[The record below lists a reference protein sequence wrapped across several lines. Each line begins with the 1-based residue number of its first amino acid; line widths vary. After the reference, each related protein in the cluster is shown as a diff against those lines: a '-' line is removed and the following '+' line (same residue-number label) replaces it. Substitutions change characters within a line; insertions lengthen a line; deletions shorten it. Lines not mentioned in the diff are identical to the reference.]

1 MEDLRS
7 LVRELLSEEL
17 NKVNKKNSD
26 SINDLRE
33 EKVVID
39 NSKHLNSFVRRI
51 LDLSKDRKI
60 LTEIMEGKYIFKLS
74 SDHQKFTN
82 TSDIG
87 NTINNSAGSINFLKG
102 LITERDI
109 MSVGENVSTITI
121 GKFVRI
127 TPLAMDEI
135 KKRSIKIE
143 GITGRQVVLLIEKRF
158 TRFERLLARILKAPK
173 VVRRTMHSTQSMLWE
188 LMDGKRNFSEICTIM
203 DSLYHEQIA
212 PVDDRMKAYLEVF
225 VRLNVATVLKPR
237 EEE

>member
-17 NKVNKKNSD
+17 KKVNKKNSD

-60 LTEIMEGKYIFKLS
+60 VTEIMEGKYIFKLS
-74 SDHQKFTN
+74 NDHQRFTN

-87 NTINNSAGSINFLKG
+87 NTINNSNGSINFLKG

-143 GITGRQVVLLIEKRF
+143 RK
-158 TRFERLLARILKAPK
+158 
-173 VVRRTMHSTQSMLWE
+173 SS
-188 LMDGKRNFSEICTIM
+188 
-203 DSLYHEQIA
+203 
-212 PVDDRMKAYLEVF
+212 
-225 VRLNVATVLKPR
+225 
-237 EEE
+237 

>member
-60 LTEIMEGKYIFKLS
+60 VTEIMEGKYIFKLS
-74 SDHQKFTN
+74 NDHQRFTN

-87 NTINNSAGSINFLKG
+87 DTINNSAGSINFLKG

-143 GITGRQVVLLIEKRF
+143 RK
-158 TRFERLLARILKAPK
+158 
-173 VVRRTMHSTQSMLWE
+173 SS
-188 LMDGKRNFSEICTIM
+188 
-203 DSLYHEQIA
+203 
-212 PVDDRMKAYLEVF
+212 
-225 VRLNVATVLKPR
+225 
-237 EEE
+237 

>member
-17 NKVNKKNSD
+17 NKVNKKNND

-60 LTEIMEGKYIFKLS
+60 VTEIMEGKYIFKLS
-74 SDHQKFTN
+74 NDHQRFTN

-143 GITGRQVVLLIEKRF
+143 RK
-158 TRFERLLARILKAPK
+158 
-173 VVRRTMHSTQSMLWE
+173 SS
-188 LMDGKRNFSEICTIM
+188 
-203 DSLYHEQIA
+203 
-212 PVDDRMKAYLEVF
+212 
-225 VRLNVATVLKPR
+225 
-237 EEE
+237 

>member
-7 LVRELLSEEL
+7 LVRKLLSEEL

-60 LTEIMEGKYIFKLS
+60 VTEIMEGKYIFKLS
-74 SDHQKFTN
+74 NDHQRFTD

-143 GITGRQVVLLIEKRF
+143 RK
-158 TRFERLLARILKAPK
+158 
-173 VVRRTMHSTQSMLWE
+173 SS
-188 LMDGKRNFSEICTIM
+188 
-203 DSLYHEQIA
+203 
-212 PVDDRMKAYLEVF
+212 
-225 VRLNVATVLKPR
+225 
-237 EEE
+237 

>member
-17 NKVNKKNSD
+17 KKVNKKNGD

-60 LTEIMEGKYIFKLS
+60 VTEIMEGKYIFKLS
-74 SDHQKFTN
+74 NDHQRFTI

-87 NTINNSAGSINFLKG
+87 NTINNSARSINFLKG

-143 GITGRQVVLLIEKRF
+143 RK
-158 TRFERLLARILKAPK
+158 
-173 VVRRTMHSTQSMLWE
+173 SS
-188 LMDGKRNFSEICTIM
+188 
-203 DSLYHEQIA
+203 
-212 PVDDRMKAYLEVF
+212 
-225 VRLNVATVLKPR
+225 
-237 EEE
+237 

>member
-60 LTEIMEGKYIFKLS
+60 VTEIMEGKYIFKLS
-74 SDHQKFTN
+74 NDHQRFTN

-109 MSVGENVSTITI
+109 VSVGENVSTITI

-143 GITGRQVVLLIEKRF
+143 RK
-158 TRFERLLARILKAPK
+158 
-173 VVRRTMHSTQSMLWE
+173 SS
-188 LMDGKRNFSEICTIM
+188 
-203 DSLYHEQIA
+203 
-212 PVDDRMKAYLEVF
+212 
-225 VRLNVATVLKPR
+225 
-237 EEE
+237 

>member
-1 MEDLRS
+1 MEDLRN

-60 LTEIMEGKYIFKLS
+60 VTEIMEGKYIFKLS
-74 SDHQKFTN
+74 NDHQRFTN

-87 NTINNSAGSINFLKG
+87 NTINNSARSINFLKG

-109 MSVGENVSTITI
+109 ISVGENVSTITI

-143 GITGRQVVLLIEKRF
+143 RKL
-158 TRFERLLARILKAPK
+158 
-173 VVRRTMHSTQSMLWE
+173 S
-188 LMDGKRNFSEICTIM
+188 
-203 DSLYHEQIA
+203 
-212 PVDDRMKAYLEVF
+212 
-225 VRLNVATVLKPR
+225 
-237 EEE
+237 

>member
-1 MEDLRS
+1 VEDLRS

-33 EKVVID
+33 EKVVIH
-39 NSKHLNSFVRRI
+39 NSKHLNNFVRRI

-60 LTEIMEGKYIFKLS
+60 VTEIMEGKYIFKLS
-74 SDHQKFTN
+74 NDHQRFTN

-143 GITGRQVVLLIEKRF
+143 RK
-158 TRFERLLARILKAPK
+158 
-173 VVRRTMHSTQSMLWE
+173 SS
-188 LMDGKRNFSEICTIM
+188 
-203 DSLYHEQIA
+203 
-212 PVDDRMKAYLEVF
+212 
-225 VRLNVATVLKPR
+225 
-237 EEE
+237 

>member
-33 EKVVID
+33 EKVVIV

-60 LTEIMEGKYIFKLS
+60 VTEIMEGKYIFKLS
-74 SDHQKFTN
+74 NDHQRFTN

-143 GITGRQVVLLIEKRF
+143 RK
-158 TRFERLLARILKAPK
+158 
-173 VVRRTMHSTQSMLWE
+173 SS
-188 LMDGKRNFSEICTIM
+188 
-203 DSLYHEQIA
+203 
-212 PVDDRMKAYLEVF
+212 
-225 VRLNVATVLKPR
+225 
-237 EEE
+237 

>member
-1 MEDLRS
+1 MEDLRN

-60 LTEIMEGKYIFKLS
+60 VTEIMEGKYIFKLS
-74 SDHQKFTN
+74 NDHQRFTN

-87 NTINNSAGSINFLKG
+87 NTINNSARSINFLKG

-143 GITGRQVVLLIEKRF
+143 RK
-158 TRFERLLARILKAPK
+158 
-173 VVRRTMHSTQSMLWE
+173 SS
-188 LMDGKRNFSEICTIM
+188 
-203 DSLYHEQIA
+203 
-212 PVDDRMKAYLEVF
+212 
-225 VRLNVATVLKPR
+225 
-237 EEE
+237 

>member
-1 MEDLRS
+1 MSKKSSNSEENSSKTKIDKKFINKIYK
-7 LVRELLSEEL
+7 ELLSSEKFNSDNL
-17 NKVNKKNSD
+17 DLKKVNKKNSD

-39 NSKHLNSFVRRI
+39 NSKHLNSFVHRI

-60 LTEIMEGKYIFKLS
+60 VTEIMEGKYIFKLS
-74 SDHQKFTN
+74 NDHQRFTN

-135 KKRSIKIE
+135 KNC
-143 GITGRQVVLLIEKRF
+143 LLY
-158 TRFERLLARILKAPK
+158 TSP
-173 VVRRTMHSTQSMLWE
+173 S
-188 LMDGKRNFSEICTIM
+188 
-203 DSLYHEQIA
+203 
-212 PVDDRMKAYLEVF
+212 
-225 VRLNVATVLKPR
+225 PR
-237 EEE
+237 DPT

>member
-60 LTEIMEGKYIFKLS
+60 VTEIMEGKYIFKLS
-74 SDHQKFTN
+74 NDHQRFTN

-87 NTINNSAGSINFLKG
+87 NTINNSARSINFLKG

-109 MSVGENVSTITI
+109 MSVGENVSTITV

-143 GITGRQVVLLIEKRF
+143 RK
-158 TRFERLLARILKAPK
+158 
-173 VVRRTMHSTQSMLWE
+173 SS
-188 LMDGKRNFSEICTIM
+188 
-203 DSLYHEQIA
+203 
-212 PVDDRMKAYLEVF
+212 
-225 VRLNVATVLKPR
+225 
-237 EEE
+237 

>member
-1 MEDLRS
+1 VEDLRS

-60 LTEIMEGKYIFKLS
+60 VTEIMEGKYIFKLS
-74 SDHQKFTN
+74 NDHQRFTN

-87 NTINNSAGSINFLKG
+87 NTINNSNGSINFLKG

-143 GITGRQVVLLIEKRF
+143 RK
-158 TRFERLLARILKAPK
+158 
-173 VVRRTMHSTQSMLWE
+173 SS
-188 LMDGKRNFSEICTIM
+188 
-203 DSLYHEQIA
+203 
-212 PVDDRMKAYLEVF
+212 
-225 VRLNVATVLKPR
+225 
-237 EEE
+237 

>member
-60 LTEIMEGKYIFKLS
+60 VTEIMEGKYIFKLS
-74 SDHQKFTN
+74 NQHQMLN
-82 TSDIG
+82 SSSDIG
-87 NTINNSAGSINFLKG
+87 NTINNSSRSINFLKG

-109 MSVGENVSTITI
+109 ISVGENVSTITI

-143 GITGRQVVLLIEKRF
+143 RKL
-158 TRFERLLARILKAPK
+158 
-173 VVRRTMHSTQSMLWE
+173 S
-188 LMDGKRNFSEICTIM
+188 
-203 DSLYHEQIA
+203 
-212 PVDDRMKAYLEVF
+212 
-225 VRLNVATVLKPR
+225 
-237 EEE
+237 

>member
-17 NKVNKKNSD
+17 KKVNKKNSD

-60 LTEIMEGKYIFKLS
+60 VTDIMEGKYIFKLS
-74 SDHQKFTN
+74 NDHQRFTD

-87 NTINNSAGSINFLKG
+87 NTINNAARSINFLKG

-143 GITGRQVVLLIEKRF
+143 RKSSWFVGKLQDRF
-158 TRFERLLARILKAPK
+158 GQPSI
-173 VVRRTMHSTQSMLWE
+173 
-188 LMDGKRNFSEICTIM
+188 
-203 DSLYHEQIA
+203 
-212 PVDDRMKAYLEVF
+212 
-225 VRLNVATVLKPR
+225 
-237 EEE
+237 

>member
-17 NKVNKKNSD
+17 NKVNQKNSD

-60 LTEIMEGKYIFKLS
+60 VTEIMEGKYIFKLS
-74 SDHQKFTN
+74 NDHQRFTN

-87 NTINNSAGSINFLKG
+87 NTINNSARSINFLKG

-143 GITGRQVVLLIEKRF
+143 RK
-158 TRFERLLARILKAPK
+158 
-173 VVRRTMHSTQSMLWE
+173 SS
-188 LMDGKRNFSEICTIM
+188 
-203 DSLYHEQIA
+203 
-212 PVDDRMKAYLEVF
+212 
-225 VRLNVATVLKPR
+225 
-237 EEE
+237 

>member
-17 NKVNKKNSD
+17 KKVIKKNSD

-60 LTEIMEGKYIFKLS
+60 VTEIMEGKYIFKLS
-74 SDHQKFTN
+74 NDHQRFTN

-87 NTINNSAGSINFLKG
+87 DTINNSARSINFLKG

-143 GITGRQVVLLIEKRF
+143 RK
-158 TRFERLLARILKAPK
+158 
-173 VVRRTMHSTQSMLWE
+173 SS
-188 LMDGKRNFSEICTIM
+188 
-203 DSLYHEQIA
+203 
-212 PVDDRMKAYLEVF
+212 
-225 VRLNVATVLKPR
+225 
-237 EEE
+237 

>member
-60 LTEIMEGKYIFKLS
+60 VTEIMEGKYIFKLS
-74 SDHQKFTN
+74 NDHQRFTN

-102 LITERDI
+102 LVTERDI

-143 GITGRQVVLLIEKRF
+143 RK
-158 TRFERLLARILKAPK
+158 
-173 VVRRTMHSTQSMLWE
+173 SS
-188 LMDGKRNFSEICTIM
+188 
-203 DSLYHEQIA
+203 
-212 PVDDRMKAYLEVF
+212 
-225 VRLNVATVLKPR
+225 
-237 EEE
+237 

>member
-1 MEDLRS
+1 MKDLRS

-60 LTEIMEGKYIFKLS
+60 VTEIMEGKYIFKLS
-74 SDHQKFTN
+74 NDHQRFTN

-87 NTINNSAGSINFLKG
+87 DTINNSARSINFLKG

-143 GITGRQVVLLIEKRF
+143 RK
-158 TRFERLLARILKAPK
+158 
-173 VVRRTMHSTQSMLWE
+173 SS
-188 LMDGKRNFSEICTIM
+188 
-203 DSLYHEQIA
+203 
-212 PVDDRMKAYLEVF
+212 
-225 VRLNVATVLKPR
+225 
-237 EEE
+237 

>member
-17 NKVNKKNSD
+17 NKINKKNND
-26 SINDLRE
+26 NLNDLRE
-33 EKVVID
+33 EQVVID

-60 LTEIMEGKYIFKLS
+60 VTEIMEGKYIFKLS
-74 SDHQKFTN
+74 NHHQKLKSS
-82 TSDIG
+82 SDIG
-87 NTINNSAGSINFLKG
+87 NTINNSSRSINFLKG

-109 MSVGENVSTITI
+109 ISVGENVSIITI

-143 GITGRQVVLLIEKRF
+143 RKL
-158 TRFERLLARILKAPK
+158 
-173 VVRRTMHSTQSMLWE
+173 S
-188 LMDGKRNFSEICTIM
+188 
-203 DSLYHEQIA
+203 
-212 PVDDRMKAYLEVF
+212 
-225 VRLNVATVLKPR
+225 
-237 EEE
+237 

>member
-26 SINDLRE
+26 SINDFRE

-39 NSKHLNSFVRRI
+39 NSKHLNNFVRRI

-60 LTEIMEGKYIFKLS
+60 VTEIMEGKYIFKLS
-74 SDHQKFTN
+74 NDHQRFTN

-87 NTINNSAGSINFLKG
+87 DTINNSAGSINFLKG

-143 GITGRQVVLLIEKRF
+143 RK
-158 TRFERLLARILKAPK
+158 
-173 VVRRTMHSTQSMLWE
+173 SS
-188 LMDGKRNFSEICTIM
+188 
-203 DSLYHEQIA
+203 
-212 PVDDRMKAYLEVF
+212 
-225 VRLNVATVLKPR
+225 
-237 EEE
+237 

>member
-17 NKVNKKNSD
+17 KKVNKKNSD

-60 LTEIMEGKYIFKLS
+60 VTEIMEGKYIFKLS
-74 SDHQKFTN
+74 NDHQRFTD

-87 NTINNSAGSINFLKG
+87 NTINNAARSINFLKG

-143 GITGRQVVLLIEKRF
+143 RK
-158 TRFERLLARILKAPK
+158 
-173 VVRRTMHSTQSMLWE
+173 S
-188 LMDGKRNFSEICTIM
+188 
-203 DSLYHEQIA
+203 
-212 PVDDRMKAYLEVF
+212 
-225 VRLNVATVLKPR
+225 
-237 EEE
+237 

>member
-26 SINDLRE
+26 SINDSRE

-60 LTEIMEGKYIFKLS
+60 VTEIMEGKYIFKLS
-74 SDHQKFTN
+74 NDHQRFTN

-143 GITGRQVVLLIEKRF
+143 RK
-158 TRFERLLARILKAPK
+158 
-173 VVRRTMHSTQSMLWE
+173 SS
-188 LMDGKRNFSEICTIM
+188 
-203 DSLYHEQIA
+203 
-212 PVDDRMKAYLEVF
+212 
-225 VRLNVATVLKPR
+225 
-237 EEE
+237 

>member
-60 LTEIMEGKYIFKLS
+60 VTEIMEGKYIFKLS
-74 SDHQKFTN
+74 NDHQRFTN

-143 GITGRQVVLLIEKRF
+143 RK
-158 TRFERLLARILKAPK
+158 
-173 VVRRTMHSTQSMLWE
+173 SS
-188 LMDGKRNFSEICTIM
+188 
-203 DSLYHEQIA
+203 
-212 PVDDRMKAYLEVF
+212 
-225 VRLNVATVLKPR
+225 
-237 EEE
+237 

>member
-60 LTEIMEGKYIFKLS
+60 VTEIMEGKYIFKLS
-74 SDHQKFTN
+74 NNHQRFTN
-82 TSDIG
+82 TNDIG
-87 NTINNSAGSINFLKG
+87 NMINNSAGSINFLKG

-143 GITGRQVVLLIEKRF
+143 RK
-158 TRFERLLARILKAPK
+158 
-173 VVRRTMHSTQSMLWE
+173 SS
-188 LMDGKRNFSEICTIM
+188 
-203 DSLYHEQIA
+203 
-212 PVDDRMKAYLEVF
+212 
-225 VRLNVATVLKPR
+225 
-237 EEE
+237 

>member
-60 LTEIMEGKYIFKLS
+60 VNEIMEGKYIFKLS
-74 SDHQKFTN
+74 NDHQRFTN

-143 GITGRQVVLLIEKRF
+143 RK
-158 TRFERLLARILKAPK
+158 
-173 VVRRTMHSTQSMLWE
+173 SS
-188 LMDGKRNFSEICTIM
+188 
-203 DSLYHEQIA
+203 
-212 PVDDRMKAYLEVF
+212 
-225 VRLNVATVLKPR
+225 
-237 EEE
+237 

>member
-33 EKVVID
+33 EKVVIH
-39 NSKHLNSFVRRI
+39 NSKHLNNFVRRI

-60 LTEIMEGKYIFKLS
+60 ITEIMEGKYIFKLS
-74 SDHQKFTN
+74 NDHQRFTN

-143 GITGRQVVLLIEKRF
+143 RK
-158 TRFERLLARILKAPK
+158 
-173 VVRRTMHSTQSMLWE
+173 SS
-188 LMDGKRNFSEICTIM
+188 
-203 DSLYHEQIA
+203 
-212 PVDDRMKAYLEVF
+212 
-225 VRLNVATVLKPR
+225 
-237 EEE
+237 

>member
-17 NKVNKKNSD
+17 KKVNKKNSD

-60 LTEIMEGKYIFKLS
+60 VTDIMEGKYIFKLS
-74 SDHQKFTN
+74 NDHQRFTD

-87 NTINNSAGSINFLKG
+87 NTINNAARSINFLKG

-109 MSVGENVSTITI
+109 ISVGENVSTITI

-143 GITGRQVVLLIEKRF
+143 RKL
-158 TRFERLLARILKAPK
+158 
-173 VVRRTMHSTQSMLWE
+173 S
-188 LMDGKRNFSEICTIM
+188 
-203 DSLYHEQIA
+203 
-212 PVDDRMKAYLEVF
+212 
-225 VRLNVATVLKPR
+225 
-237 EEE
+237 

>member
-1 MEDLRS
+1 VEDLRS

-17 NKVNKKNSD
+17 KKVNKKNSD

-60 LTEIMEGKYIFKLS
+60 VTEIMEGKYIFKLS
-74 SDHQKFTN
+74 NDHQRFTN

-87 NTINNSAGSINFLKG
+87 NTINNSDRSINFLKG

-143 GITGRQVVLLIEKRF
+143 RK
-158 TRFERLLARILKAPK
+158 
-173 VVRRTMHSTQSMLWE
+173 SS
-188 LMDGKRNFSEICTIM
+188 
-203 DSLYHEQIA
+203 
-212 PVDDRMKAYLEVF
+212 
-225 VRLNVATVLKPR
+225 
-237 EEE
+237 

>member
-60 LTEIMEGKYIFKLS
+60 VTEIMEGKYIFKLS
-74 SDHQKFTN
+74 NDHQRFN
-82 TSDIG
+82 DTSNIG
-87 NTINNSAGSINFLKG
+87 NTINNAARSINFLKG

-143 GITGRQVVLLIEKRF
+143 RK
-158 TRFERLLARILKAPK
+158 
-173 VVRRTMHSTQSMLWE
+173 SS
-188 LMDGKRNFSEICTIM
+188 
-203 DSLYHEQIA
+203 
-212 PVDDRMKAYLEVF
+212 
-225 VRLNVATVLKPR
+225 
-237 EEE
+237 

>member
-26 SINDLRE
+26 SINDFRE

-60 LTEIMEGKYIFKLS
+60 VTEIMEGKYIFKLS
-74 SDHQKFTN
+74 NDHQRFTN

-143 GITGRQVVLLIEKRF
+143 RK
-158 TRFERLLARILKAPK
+158 
-173 VVRRTMHSTQSMLWE
+173 SS
-188 LMDGKRNFSEICTIM
+188 
-203 DSLYHEQIA
+203 
-212 PVDDRMKAYLEVF
+212 
-225 VRLNVATVLKPR
+225 
-237 EEE
+237 

>member
-39 NSKHLNSFVRRI
+39 NSKHLNNFVRRI

-60 LTEIMEGKYIFKLS
+60 VTEIMEGKYIFKLS
-74 SDHQKFTN
+74 NDHQRFTI

-87 NTINNSAGSINFLKG
+87 NTINNSARSINFLKG

-143 GITGRQVVLLIEKRF
+143 RK
-158 TRFERLLARILKAPK
+158 
-173 VVRRTMHSTQSMLWE
+173 SS
-188 LMDGKRNFSEICTIM
+188 
-203 DSLYHEQIA
+203 
-212 PVDDRMKAYLEVF
+212 
-225 VRLNVATVLKPR
+225 
-237 EEE
+237 

>member
-1 MEDLRS
+1 VEDLRS

-60 LTEIMEGKYIFKLS
+60 VTEIMEGKYIFKLS
-74 SDHQKFTN
+74 NDHQRFTN

-87 NTINNSAGSINFLKG
+87 NTINNSARSINFLKG

-143 GITGRQVVLLIEKRF
+143 RKL
-158 TRFERLLARILKAPK
+158 
-173 VVRRTMHSTQSMLWE
+173 S
-188 LMDGKRNFSEICTIM
+188 
-203 DSLYHEQIA
+203 
-212 PVDDRMKAYLEVF
+212 
-225 VRLNVATVLKPR
+225 
-237 EEE
+237 

>member
-60 LTEIMEGKYIFKLS
+60 VTEIMEGKYIFKLS

-109 MSVGENVSTITI
+109 MSVGDNVSTITI

-143 GITGRQVVLLIEKRF
+143 RK
-158 TRFERLLARILKAPK
+158 
-173 VVRRTMHSTQSMLWE
+173 SS
-188 LMDGKRNFSEICTIM
+188 
-203 DSLYHEQIA
+203 
-212 PVDDRMKAYLEVF
+212 
-225 VRLNVATVLKPR
+225 
-237 EEE
+237 

>member
-17 NKVNKKNSD
+17 NKVNNKNRD

-60 LTEIMEGKYIFKLS
+60 VTEIMEGKYIFKLS
-74 SDHQKFTN
+74 NDHQRFTN

-143 GITGRQVVLLIEKRF
+143 RK
-158 TRFERLLARILKAPK
+158 
-173 VVRRTMHSTQSMLWE
+173 SS
-188 LMDGKRNFSEICTIM
+188 
-203 DSLYHEQIA
+203 
-212 PVDDRMKAYLEVF
+212 
-225 VRLNVATVLKPR
+225 
-237 EEE
+237 

>member
-33 EKVVID
+33 EKVVIH
-39 NSKHLNSFVRRI
+39 NSKHLNNFVRRI

-60 LTEIMEGKYIFKLS
+60 VTEIMEGKYIFKLS
-74 SDHQKFTN
+74 NDHQRFTN

-143 GITGRQVVLLIEKRF
+143 RK
-158 TRFERLLARILKAPK
+158 
-173 VVRRTMHSTQSMLWE
+173 SS
-188 LMDGKRNFSEICTIM
+188 
-203 DSLYHEQIA
+203 
-212 PVDDRMKAYLEVF
+212 
-225 VRLNVATVLKPR
+225 
-237 EEE
+237 

>member
-26 SINDLRE
+26 SFNDLRE

-60 LTEIMEGKYIFKLS
+60 VTEIMEGKYIFKLS
-74 SDHQKFTN
+74 NDHQRFTN

-143 GITGRQVVLLIEKRF
+143 RK
-158 TRFERLLARILKAPK
+158 
-173 VVRRTMHSTQSMLWE
+173 SS
-188 LMDGKRNFSEICTIM
+188 
-203 DSLYHEQIA
+203 
-212 PVDDRMKAYLEVF
+212 
-225 VRLNVATVLKPR
+225 
-237 EEE
+237 